1 MATTNGSLELAGAAS
16 KTHEGRSKASTFQ
29 LINFVENAQS
39 ATSSVQVAEVVKQAI
54 ESPSIFVFGELLD
67 VDNVKALRGTA
78 EEPYLTLLNLFAFG
92 TFSEYQQQ
100 KLEQSGSLP
109 DLSPSMSTKL
119 KQLSIVSLARSRR
132 NIPYEELQQELEINN
147 IRQLEDLIIELI
159 YANVIK
165 GTIDQQN
172 RRLEVDQTIGRDVRI
187 EDFDTITSVL
197 GDWCNNCDSILTNLE
212 QQMSAANHFKDDAKV
227 AKALFESKVAAV
239 KKNSKNVNENE
250 DIVMS
255 ELSFGREERVEKMKR
270 NASSKVGK
278 SFIHKNHLT
287 KNWRKDN

>member
-1 MATTNGSLELAGAAS
+1 MAGAAS

>member
-39 ATSSVQVAEVVKQAI
+39 ATSSVQVAEVVKQVTVQNCHGRGIVIFINNIFHFKKAI

-165 GTIDQQN
+165 G
-172 RRLEVDQTIGRDVRI
+172 
-187 EDFDTITSVL
+187 
-197 GDWCNNCDSILTNLE
+197 
-212 QQMSAANHFKDDAKV
+212 M
-227 AKALFESKVAAV
+227 
-239 KKNSKNVNENE
+239 
-250 DIVMS
+250 
-255 ELSFGREERVEKMKR
+255 
-270 NASSKVGK
+270 
-278 SFIHKNHLT
+278 
-287 KNWRKDN
+287 